1 MPLLKKFETEGSQL
15 TPLTGNQPTAPLNS
29 AGTIPVN
36 NTFSKG
42 TYVDFVS
49 ETPRAVDT
57 TGNVQ

>member
-1 MPLLKKFETEGSQL
+1 MPLLNKLETEGSIL
-15 TPLTGNQPTAPLNS
+15 TSLNGQQPKASLQS
-29 AGTIPVN
+29 GAIPVN

-49 ETPRAVDT
+49 EAPRAVDT

>member
-1 MPLLKKFETEGSQL
+1 MPLLNKLETEGSVL
-15 TPLTGNQPTAPLNS
+15 TSLNGQQPKSSLQGGA
-29 AGTIPVN
+29 IPVN

>member
-1 MPLLKKFETEGSQL
+1 MPLLNKLETEGSVLRSLNGQ
-15 TPLTGNQPTAPLNS
+15 QPKFSLQGGA
-29 AGTIPVN
+29 IPVN

-49 ETPRAVDT
+49 NTPRAVDT